1 MKVEEII
8 LCEERNVKLTALI
21 QDVDGEFGQIHK
33 RPAILILP
41 GGGYGMCSD
50 REAEVVAFPYLKA
63 GYQAFVLRYS
73 VNDNKT
79 WPNPLN
85 DYEQAMELILE
96 KQEEWHILADKIAV
110 VGFSAGGHLA
120 SCAATVAEHRP
131 NAAIIG
137 YGFCDYETGKMCI
150 PESDIPV
157 TKECVDAKT
166 PPCFLFACRDDA
178 IVDVQNTV
186 SFQQALLDHD
196 IMFEAHVYAYGNHGF
211 STGEKSLNNVNLCSR
226 APHWV
231 QDSIDWLG
239 DVMGVLGYDGMS
251 EPVCPGKCNRN
262 YEDTLSV
269 DCTIAYLKSKE
280 EIKEIVGEILA
291 QYDVIAGQ
299 FAQKG
304 NDISAFA
311 RRMKLREFMPMVGIT
326 EEQMETI
333 NQKLTKIKNLV

>member
-1 MKVEEII
+1 MKVEEIS
-8 LCEERNVKLTALI
+8 LNEARNVKLTAFI
-21 QDVDGEFGQIHK
+21 QAVDGEFGQIHK

-41 GGGYGMCSD
+41 GGGYSMCSD

-73 VNDNKT
+73 VNEHKT

-85 DYEQAMELILE
+85 DYEQAMELIVE

-120 SCAATVAEHRP
+120 GCAATVAKHRP
-131 NAAIIG
+131 NAVIIG

-150 PESDIPV
+150 PDSDIPI
-157 TKECVDAKT
+157 TKECVDGKT
-166 PPCFLFACRDDA
+166 PPCFLFACRDDS
-178 IVDVQNTV
+178 IVDIQNTV

-196 IMFEAHVYAYGNHGF
+196 IMFEAHVYAYGGHGF
-211 STGEKSLNNVNLCSR
+211 STGDNSLNNVNLCSR

-231 QDSIDWLG
+231 QDSIDWLR

-251 EPVCPGKCNRN
+251 EPVCPGKINGN
-262 YEDTLSV
+262 YEDTLSI
-269 DCTIAYLKSKE
+269 DCTIAYLKNKE
-280 EIKEIVGEILA
+280 EVKGILGEILA

-299 FAQKG
+299 FAKNG
-304 NDISAFA
+304 NDISSLA
-311 RRMKLREFMPMVGIT
+311 RRMKLREFIQMVAIPK
-326 EEQMETI
+326 EQVEQI
-333 NQKLTKIKNLV
+333 DKLLNEIKN